1 MFNRI
6 KAVAKK
12 EVKQLKRD
20 WRFLFVLFFFPVFLL
35 AIFGYAVNFD
45 VKHIR
50 LGVYDL
56 EKSQVSRDFIRS
68 LVSSEYFDQPIQF
81 NKRKEIDKALEE
93 KLVQT
98 ALIIPADF
106 SRQLNSGNRKA
117 ELQFLI
123 DGVDGNTASI
133 IFNYVSS
140 ATTNLNAKI
149 QKDFLLRAG
158 LEPFYP
164 IDIKPRFWFNPDL
177 KTTWFLLPGLIAMIL
192 IMVAVISISLT
203 LVREKEKGTIEQIN
217 VSSVTTLELLIGKS
231 LPYVI
236 ISLIDAA
243 LILLAGFILFGIVVN
258 GSFILLF
265 LSTLIFISA
274 CTSIGIFISVVADT
288 QQVAFTMATFAS
300 MLPAVV
306 LSGFIFPID
315 SMPFLVQIITNITP
329 AKFFIRILR
338 AIMLRGVGVHAFWDQ
353 LIYLILFIVVFLGLS
368 IIVRKQKAARV

>member
-6 KAVAKK
+6 KAIAKK

-20 WRFLFVLFFFPVFLL
+20 KRFLFVLFFFPVFLL

-45 VKHIR
+45 VKHIQ

-56 EKSQVSRDFIRS
+56 ERSQTSRDFISS
-68 LVSSEYFDQPIQF
+68 LVSSEYFDRALEITD
-81 NKRKEIDKALEE
+81 RKEVDEALEK

-98 ALIIPADF
+98 VLVIPADF
-106 SRQLNSGNRKA
+106 SRRLHSGDKKS
-117 ELQFLI
+117 ELQFLV

-133 IFNYVSS
+133 IFNYASS
-140 ATTNLNAKI
+140 AVSDLNAEL
-149 QKDFLLRAG
+149 QEEFLRNSG

-164 IDIKPRFWFNPDL
+164 IDLQPRFWFNPDL

-231 LPYVI
+231 LPYII

-243 LILLAGFILFGIVVN
+243 LILLAGFILFGIVVK

-306 LSGFIFPID
+306 LSGFIFPIK

-329 AKFFIRILR
+329 AKFFIKILR
-338 AIMLRGVGVHAFWDQ
+338 AIMLRGVGAPAFWDQ
-353 LIYLILFIVVFLGLS
+353 LLYLILFIVFFIGASLV
-368 IIVRKQKAARV
+368 VQKRKAAKA